1 MCKVWELKAGSPAG
15 TIVCKMCRQF
25 REWFINIKFTT
36 LRRRIKAK
44 KRKNLFFILTTI
56 GLFLFPSQMASVG
69 MTFRGGIF
77 FRQKSRHTFR
87 AFWDY
92 TEKAEGLS
100 TIVAEAWRECRKSL
114 KSQTNSLNHLSRKY
128 GKAVRMLHDDTTCRF
143 PLVSIIF
150 WMLFRKNMQHD
161 LQLAVDFYLRLEK
174 AKANFRN

>member
-44 KRKNLFFILTTI
+44 KRKNLVFILTTI

-77 FRQKSRHTFR
+77 FRQKSRRTFR
-87 AFWDY
+87 AFWRLY
-92 TEKAEGLS
+92 RKG
-100 TIVAEAWRECRKSL
+100 WRIKHNRCWSMTRMPQVSQVTNKQL
-114 KSQTNSLNHLSRKY
+114 KSSVTEVWQGRTYASRRYNLSIPTGFNYILDVTSQEYATRSTASGRFLFEVRK
-128 GKAVRMLHDDTTCRF
+128 GKGEL
-143 PLVSIIF
+143 
-150 WMLFRKNMQHD
+150 
-161 LQLAVDFYLRLEK
+161 
-174 AKANFRN
+174 